1 MIPLAAII
9 LAAGL
14 SRRMGNHFKPLMP
27 FGNDTVLEHVI
38 RTYLKAGIHDIIVVC
53 GYRADTIKSMGGTW
67 PVTII
72 ENQNFQDGMLSSVKA
87 GIRSLDEKYN
97 GFFIHPVDIPLVRQT
112 TIQKLAAV
120 FQHSDC
126 EILHP
131 VFMDQQGHPP
141 LISRRIKYDILNWD
155 GKDGLR
161 GAISDIRPRPK
172 DILVCDQGILCDMDT
187 PEEYDQMIPRLEE
200 LDIPTLG
207 ECQMAMDRIYN
218 VADDIKK
225 HCQTVA
231 LAALLFLNELEKKGY
246 RLNKHRVIT
255 SALLHDIVRGRK
267 HHAKVGAQVLKEMG
281 FDGIADIV
289 ADHMAYDV
297 DDVRAI
303 DEKALVYLSDKLIQ
317 EDQPVNLIER
327 FQRKADACSNF
338 PEIAT
343 AIKQKL
349 YRATTVK
356 KKLEAMLGVTVEE
369 VFKQHHH
376 LFQEDIFDDLFNA
389 AW

>member
-9 LAAGL
+9 LSAGS

-27 FGNDTVLEHVI
+27 FGNDTVLAHVI
-38 RTYLKAGIHDIIVVC
+38 RTYLKAGIHDIRVVC
-53 GYRADTIKSMGGTW
+53 GYRADAIKSMGKKW

-72 ENQNFQDGMLSSVKA
+72 ENPNYQDGMLSSVKA
-87 GIRSLDEKYN
+87 GIRSLEEKHN
-97 GFFIHPVDIPLVRQT
+97 GFFIHPVDIPLVRQA
-112 TIQKLAAV
+112 TIQKLAAF
-120 FQHSDC
+120 FQQSDC

-131 VFMDQQGHPP
+131 VFMDQRGHPP
-141 LISRRIKYDILNWD
+141 LISSRIKYDILEWD

-161 GAISDIRPRPK
+161 GAISDIRPKPK
-172 DILVCDQGILCDMDT
+172 DLLVCDQGILCDMDT
-187 PEEYDQMIPRLEE
+187 PKEYDQMMRRLEE

-207 ECQMAMDRIYN
+207 ECQMAMDRIYD

-231 LAALLFLNELEKKGY
+231 LAALLFANELEKKGY

-255 SALLHDIVRGRK
+255 SALLHDIVRERK

-289 ADHMAYDV
+289 ADHMDYDV
-297 DDVRAI
+297 DDIQAI

-317 EDQPVNLIER
+317 QNQPVNLIER
-327 FQRKADACSNF
+327 FQKKLDAYSDS

-349 YRATTVK
+349 CRATTIK
-356 KKLEAMLGVTVEE
+356 QKLESILGVTVEE
-369 VFKQHHH
+369 LFKQHHH
-376 LFQEDIFDDLFNA
+376 LFQKDIFNDLFNA